1 MNKRIFATGLVLVV
15 IGSFLA
21 VAFWPIFGAS
31 PSQLSEDR
39 VDLSYESYDVG
50 DEVLVYG
57 TITFIGRPPQR
68 LEGLGTY
75 VEIDEEIGFILD
87 SDDALDFEEGDHVYG
102 RVTLNRF
109 TMVEYW
115 ELDGSLRSKRLIDY
129 TFFGVIG
136 VGIATVVV
144 GLIKI

>member
-57 TITFIGRPPQR
+57 TITFIGRPPQQ

-75 VEIDEEIGFILD
+75 VEIDEKIGFILD